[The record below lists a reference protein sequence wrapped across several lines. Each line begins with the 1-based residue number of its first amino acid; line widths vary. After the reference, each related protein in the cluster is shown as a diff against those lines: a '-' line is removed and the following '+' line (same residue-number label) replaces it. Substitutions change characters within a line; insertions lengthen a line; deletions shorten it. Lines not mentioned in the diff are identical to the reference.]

1 MYLKMYTKME
11 IAMRLGA
18 TLLATATL
26 VLSGAAVVAEES
38 PLERLGRVNF
48 PISCGADVQLPF
60 NLATAALHSF
70 WYKEAISAYSKIIEK
85 HPDCAMAYW
94 GIAMS
99 YWNQIW
105 APPREAALD
114 AGWAAIQKAKSL
126 AASERERDFIGAI
139 ATFYE
144 NSDRLDHRTRATEYT
159 RAMERVYQRYP
170 DDPEAKAFYAL
181 ALLASASA
189 LDKTYAAQKKAGELA
204 DSLFKTNPDHP
215 GAAHYVIHAF
225 DYPELAPRA
234 GAAAA
239 AYAKAA
245 PYVPHALHMPSHIFV
260 LLGLWEET
268 IRSNQVAQE
277 AERDRGVPEDRMHAL
292 DYMILA
298 YLQRGQ
304 DVEAKTLLDLGRE
317 IEAGLVARKY
327 ETPFRARPFHVAA
340 MPARV
345 ALERRDW
352 REASSLQPQQSRYPY
367 ADSVWH
373 FARAIGLARSGSPD
387 KAAADLEKLNE
398 LQDALAT
405 AKNEY
410 WAVVVKA
417 QALVAA
423 GWIAHARGR
432 MDEAEKLMS
441 EAARLEYSAATHDTL
456 NPGPIGMTAHEALGE
471 VLLDLN
477 KPEAALKA
485 YETSLAHSPN
495 RLRALSGAAR
505 AAVKLQAADKAKS
518 YYMQLVKL
526 TEKASAERPEI
537 AEAVSFLARN

>member
-1 MYLKMYTKME
+1 MR
-11 IAMRLGA
+11 IASTLIAAGA
-18 TLLATATL
+18 LALSAVPGTAQ
-26 VLSGAAVVAEES
+26 EP
-38 PLERLGRVNF
+38 PLERLGRVSF
-48 PISCGADVQLPF
+48 PISCGAEVQGAF

-70 WYKEAISAYSKIIEK
+70 WYKEAIAAYSRIAEK
-85 HPDCAMAYW
+85 HPGCAMAYW

-114 AGWAAIQKAKSL
+114 AGWAAVQKAKAL
-126 AASERERDFIGAI
+126 TANERERDFIDAI
-139 ATFYE
+139 AIFYQ
-144 NSDRLDHRTRATEYT
+144 NSDRQDHRTRAAEYT
-159 RAMERVYQRYP
+159 RAMERVFQRHP
-170 DDPEAKAFYAL
+170 NDPEAKAFYAL

-204 DSLFKTNPDHP
+204 ESLFDANPDHP

-234 GAAAA
+234 RKAAAG
-239 AYAKAA
+239 YAKAA

-298 YLQRGQ
+298 YLQRAQ
-304 DVEAKTLLDLGRE
+304 DVEAKVLLDLGRE

-345 ALERRDW
+345 ALERRSW
-352 REASSLQPQQSRYPY
+352 HEAAALQPQQSRYPY

-373 FARAIGLARSGSPD
+373 FARAIGLTRSGNPD
-387 KAAADLEKLNE
+387 QAAADVARLNE
-398 LQDALAT
+398 LHQTLSK

-410 WAVVVKA
+410 WAVVVRS

-423 GWIAHARGR
+423 GWVAHARGQIE
-432 MDEAEKLMS
+432 EARRLMS

-471 VLLDLN
+471 LLLGLD
-477 KPEAALKA
+477 KPAEALKA
-485 YETSLAHSPN
+485 YETSLEHSPN
-495 RLRALSGAAR
+495 RLHGLAGAGRAAAKSGAYE
-505 AAVKLQAADKAKS
+505 KAKA
-518 YYMQLVKL
+518 YFTQLVKL

-537 AEAVSFLARN
+537 AEAQAYLSRN

>member
-1 MYLKMYTKME
+1 MKATRVLFT
-11 IAMRLGA
+11 AA
-18 TLLATATL
+18 TLAFSLTP
-26 VLSGAAVVAEES
+26 AAAQEA

-48 PISCGADVQLPF
+48 PVSCGADVQGPF

-70 WYKEAISAYSKIIEK
+70 WYKEAISAYSKIAEK
-85 HPDCAMAYW
+85 HPTCAMAYW

-105 APPREAALD
+105 APPRETALD
-114 AGWAAIQKAKSL
+114 AGWAAVQKAKAL
-126 AASERERDFIGAI
+126 TASARERDFIDAI
-139 ATFYE
+139 ATFYQG
-144 NSDRLDHRTRATEYT
+144 SDKQDHRTRATNYT
-159 RAMERVYQRYP
+159 RAMELVYQRYP
-170 DDPEAKAFYAL
+170 NDPEAKAFYAL

-204 DSLFKTNPDHP
+204 ESLFTTNPDHP

-225 DYPELAPRA
+225 DYPELAGRA
-234 GAAAA
+234 RAAAA
-239 AYAKAA
+239 GYAKAA

-277 AERDRGVPEDRMHAL
+277 AERDRGVPEDRLHAL
-292 DYMILA
+292 DYMTLA
-298 YLQRGQ
+298 YLQRAQ
-304 DVEAKTLLDLGRE
+304 DVEAKVLLDLGNE
-317 IEAGLVARKY
+317 IEAGLVTRKY
-327 ETPFRARPFHVAA
+327 ETPFRARPFHLAA

-345 ALERRDW
+345 ALERRNW
-352 REASSLQPQQSRYPY
+352 QEAASLIPQQSRYPY

-398 LQDALAT
+398 LHEVLVK

-410 WAVVVKA
+410 WAVVVRT

-423 GWIAHARGR
+423 GWIAHARGQR
-432 MDEAEKLMS
+432 DEAQKLMS

-471 VLLDLN
+471 LLLSLN
-477 KPEAALKA
+477 KPVDALKA
-485 YETSLAHSPN
+485 YETSLEHSPN
-495 RLRALSGAAR
+495 RLHGLAGAAR
-505 AAVKLQAADKAKS
+505 AAAEMQASDKAKS
-518 YYMQLVKL
+518 YYEQLVKL
-526 TEKASAERPEI
+526 TEKASAERPEVS
-537 AEAVSFLARN
+537 EAMSYLAKN